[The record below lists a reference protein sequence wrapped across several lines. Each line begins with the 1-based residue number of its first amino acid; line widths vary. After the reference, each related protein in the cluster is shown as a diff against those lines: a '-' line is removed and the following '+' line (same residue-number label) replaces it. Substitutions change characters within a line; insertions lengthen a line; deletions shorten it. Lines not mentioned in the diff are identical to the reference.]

1 MVAVSLIPVVVSLTP
16 VVVAGATVQVPG
28 ATVAGDVALRIGRAA
43 SQLHPVSNGGFFVVR
58 RSIPS
63 TVVPAS
69 GDIQQTLM
77 LVLKRAFNRSGISGF
92 IAPNAQ

>member
-1 MVAVSLIPVVVSLTP
+1 MIVVIHLPTKP
-16 VVVAGATVQVPG
+16 HT
-28 ATVAGDVALRIGRAA
+28 
-43 SQLHPVSNGGFFVVR
+43 LHPVSNGGIFVVR

-69 GDIQQTLM
+69 GDIHQTLM
-77 LVLKRAFNRSGISGF
+77 LVLERAFNRSGISGF